1 MNWENILSGLIGAIF
16 SGGGLTWIFLARE
29 NKAKSKADVADASS
43 VAMNKMLILIGDQQ
57 EKFNK
62 IISDKDKI
70 IEQQRE
76 LIDKYKVSLDEANKK
91 INELNWKITENERKI
106 KGMQKVIDEY
116 AIVTKNSKNE

>member
-1 MNWENILSGLIGAIF
+1 MNWGNILSGLIGALV
-16 SGGGLTWIFLARE
+16 SGSGITWIFKIRE
-29 NKAKSKADVADASS
+29 NKTAAKADVAGSS
-43 VAMNKMLILIGDQQ
+43 AVAMNKLLVLIGDQQ

-91 INELNWKITENERKI
+91 INELTYRIADNERKI
-106 KGMQKVIDEY
+106 SGMQKIIDEY
-116 AIVTKNSKNE
+116 AVATKK

>member
-1 MNWENILSGLIGAIF
+1 MNWENILSGLIGALV
-16 SGGGLTWIFLARE
+16 SGSGITWIFKIRE
-29 NKAKSKADVADASS
+29 NKTAAKADVAGSS
-43 VAMNKMLILIGDQQ
+43 AVAMNKLLVLIGDQQ
-57 EKFNK
+57 ERFNK

-91 INELNWKITENERKI
+91 INELNWKINENERKI

-116 AIVTKNSKNE
+116 AAMNNKKNMY